1 MAFGLLRW
9 LFAAVVAALRFA
21 LRGARSDPF
30 NVAAE
35 GQLSASTEEP
45 DVEDLKRLNRH
56 HKRALHLLRY
66 AIAYDEENGDLKELA
81 IGLYRNGSE
90 QLQKGIAIDFSQ
102 GQEDMVRIEYLSDEV
117 PSHAGLARRPAKPK
131 RRQWQKVV
139 TPKAAEPIS
148 DGPSWLKR
156 AMNGVGMATQL
167 FPDLRVPAKRLL
179 LTGPTGNG
187 KPILAK
193 AVAHESHCTCL
204 DIGAASFTSKCLH
217 TRSEEWILVMAVT
230 NRPQELD
237 AAALSLRPR
246 GFLSQQDIYGY
257 VSMLNA
263 TCKKEETTIHCCAK
277 ISMPPFQKAGQT
289 H

>member
-56 HKRALHLLRY
+56 HKRALHYLRY

-102 GQEDMVRIEYLSDEV
+102 GQ
-117 PSHAGLARRPAKPK
+117 
-131 RRQWQKVV
+131 
-139 TPKAAEPIS
+139 
-148 DGPSWLKR
+148 
-156 AMNGVGMATQL
+156 ATRT
-167 FPDLRVPAKRLL
+167 FAIV
-179 LTGPTGNG
+179 
-187 KPILAK
+187 I
-193 AVAHESHCTCL
+193 
-204 DIGAASFTSKCLH
+204 AASSSGLGAP
-217 TRSEEWILVMAVT
+217 L
-230 NRPQELD
+230 
-237 AAALSLRPR
+237 
-246 GFLSQQDIYGY
+246 Y
-257 VSMLNA
+257 
-263 TCKKEETTIHCCAK
+263 
-277 ISMPPFQKAGQT
+277 
-289 H
+289 